1 MAEEKAFQKL
11 RTELGSSLACLGSCK
26 TRDVDASW
34 WWREIK
40 AERGDGLDLGVPSLP
55 YYEE

>member
-1 MAEEKAFQKL
+1 MAEEKAFQQP
-11 RTELGSSLACLGSCK
+11 RTELGSSMACLGSCK

-40 AERGDGLDLGVPSLP
+40 AERGDGLDIAVLSLP
-55 YYEE
+55 Y